1 MAITGVSCSCCK
13 FLGDPENS
21 LILCAPEHIL
31 TGLWWI
37 CRILLEGEKDGLL
50 MLPSDKALL
59 DEPKTRALVELY
71 AKVPFCPILNFDND
85 FDRIIST
92 IQHNTTQLDLF
103 TKIQPEYPYSDCLAS
118 VLIQCGVMIQD
129 EDKFFEDY
137 AVSHMKLSELG

>member
-1 MAITGVSCSCCK
+1 VATTFVPCSCCE
-13 FLGDPENS
+13 FLDDPEIS

-71 AKVPFCPILNFDND
+71 AKVPFF
-85 FDRIIST
+85 
-92 IQHNTTQLDLF
+92 
-103 TKIQPEYPYSDCLAS
+103 SDP
-118 VLIQCGVMIQD
+118 
-129 EDKFFEDY
+129 
-137 AVSHMKLSELG
+137 